1 MNEVTTGSSGFDI
14 TTAKAKIEQKFGR
27 WTWVVGLIVA
37 ILLGPVFWAA
47 AYAAA
52 GAAALGATCVGIYLL
67 IQGVVHT
74 LPLIT
79 MKMKRLQIEA
89 VIREATKYP
98 IPTLLAQWE
107 QDKAANV
114 EMDNAVTREETAI
127 LNYEANVRK
136 MRQGGLLS
144 DVELKDYE
152 DDIVLMKEGL
162 VKDKEDYQGLLAQT
176 AEFKRQIDKAD
187 GIWKLE
193 TERQA
198 VNATMMSSRAQT
210 ALDHIARETEFDSIL
225 HAQAVSR
232 AQLSQRMRNRVIGA
246 KAAALTNDPAPAIT
260 QLGQVQDVSYVQK
273 GKTS

>member
-193 TERQA
+193 T
-198 VNATMMSSRAQT
+198 
-210 ALDHIARETEFDSIL
+210 
-225 HAQAVSR
+225 
-232 AQLSQRMRNRVIGA
+232 
-246 KAAALTNDPAPAIT
+246 
-260 QLGQVQDVSYVQK
+260 
-273 GKTS
+273 